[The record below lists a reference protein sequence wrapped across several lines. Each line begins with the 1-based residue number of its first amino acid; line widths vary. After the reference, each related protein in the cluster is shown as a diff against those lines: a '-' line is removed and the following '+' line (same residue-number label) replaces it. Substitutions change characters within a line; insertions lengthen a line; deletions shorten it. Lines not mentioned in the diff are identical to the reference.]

1 MRWKHSCF
9 ILCGLCLATTAGAEN
24 KISANEFNPAI
35 SLILSGSYSQ
45 YSNDPDTY
53 SISGFALADDVNP
66 GRKGFSLDESELS
79 ISANIDDMF
88 YGYFTVALAAEGSA
102 EVEEAYI
109 ETLGLGTGFTIKAG
123 RFFSGIGYLNQQH
136 SHNWDFIDQP
146 LVYKALLDNQ
156 LGDDGIQLRWLA
168 PTDVYLEFGMEALR
182 GDSFPAGNGANDG
195 RGTITLFAHVGGDV
209 DLSNSWQAGLSYIQ
223 AKADD
228 RQTGDPVETFN
239 GETKIAAMDFIW
251 KWAPNGNNKE
261 TNLKLQAEYFLQNQ
275 DGSYNGLAYD
285 EDQNGYY
292 LQAVY
297 QFIPKWRVGL
307 RYDSLHADDPGAAFA
322 GTALDTQGHHPE
334 RWSSMLDWSRT
345 EFSRLRLQYNRDDS
359 NPDTDNQ
366 VYLQYIMSLGAHG
379 AHRY

>member
-1 MRWKHSCF
+1 MLWKKSTLLLWG
-9 ILCGLCLATTAGAEN
+9 ICLATSAGAEN
-24 KISANEFNPAI
+24 RISANEFNPAI

-45 YSNDPDTY
+45 FSNNPDTY
-53 SISGFALADDVNP
+53 YISGFAIADDVNP
-66 GRKGFSLDESELS
+66 GREGFSLDESELS

-88 YGYFTVALAAEGSA
+88 YGYFTAALTAEDSA

-109 ETLGLGTGFTIKAG
+109 ETLGLGMGFTIKAG

-136 SHNWDFIDQP
+136 AHNWDFIDQP

-156 LGDDGIQLRWLA
+156 LADDGIQLRWLA

-182 GDSFPAGNGANDG
+182 GDSFPAANGANDG

-209 DLSNSWQAGLSYIQ
+209 DFSNSWQAGLSYIQ

-251 KWAPNGNNKE
+251 KWAPNGNSKE

-275 DGSYNGLAYD
+275 DGSYNGLSYN

-307 RYDSLHADDPGAAFA
+307 RYDALHADNPGPAFD
-322 GTALDTQGHHPE
+322 GTVLDTQGHRPE
-334 RWSSMLDWSRT
+334 RWSTMVDWSRT

-359 NPDTDNQ
+359 NPDTDNE